1 MFEVVK
7 NRRKISHSNRM
18 DALTI
23 REVFASNLRFFRK
36 NHNPPFTQEKLSE
49 LVGKNQNYIGLIEK
63 GKSSPPLEMIALI
76 AQKLDVAPS
85 RLLEVDASLDSLK
98 IVDKETLISN
108 LSAGIASRLQDSI
121 EREIRNSLR

>member
-1 MFEVVK
+1 
-7 NRRKISHSNRM
+7 M

-85 RLLEVDASLDSLK
+85 RLLEADASLDSLK

-108 LSAGIASRLQDSI
+108 LSVGIASRLQDSI
-121 EREIRNSLR
+121 EREIRNSLG